1 VSLKNLNNNMKKNLL
16 LVLTALAVFMWSC
29 GNSSNNAA
37 NEGGEETHEHEG
49 HDHDHDHG
57 EESTELETIAVP
69 EGAKVFFANLN
80 DGDTITSPIM
90 IEFGLEGMEAGPA
103 GELVEGVG
111 HHHLIIDGSFL
122 EKGGVVPADD
132 NNIHYG
138 KGQTEAE
145 IELTPGAHTLTM
157 QFADGYHQS
166 LGEQMSATISVFV
179 EGAAEDV
186 EASAETEEGA
196 E

>member
-1 VSLKNLNNNMKKNLL
+1 MKRSFLM
-16 LVLTALAVFMWSC
+16 LTAAATIFVYGC
-29 GNSSNNAA
+29 GNKGTETGSGSEGDGAEMTEHDHSN
-37 NEGGEETHEHEG
+37 G
-49 HDHDHDHG
+49 HDHG
-57 EESTELETIAVP
+57 TESATLETIAVP

-80 DGDTITSPIM
+80 DGDTISSPVM

-103 GELVEGVG
+103 GELQEGIG

-145 IELTPGAHTLTM
+145 IELAAGAHTLTM

-179 EGAAEDV
+179 EGVAEDV

>member
-1 VSLKNLNNNMKKNLL
+1 MKKNLL